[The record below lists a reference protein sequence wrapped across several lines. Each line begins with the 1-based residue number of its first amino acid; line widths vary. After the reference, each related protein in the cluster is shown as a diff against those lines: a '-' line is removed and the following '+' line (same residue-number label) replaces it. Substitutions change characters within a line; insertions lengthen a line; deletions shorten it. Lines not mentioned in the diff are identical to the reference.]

1 LFDTIAAISTPR
13 GIGAIS
19 IIRLSGPKTL
29 DIIKN
34 VFTFLSNVK
43 EIKPRYAYYG
53 KIIDPIS
60 SEIVDT
66 GICVYYKLPNSYTG
80 EDMAE
85 ISCHGGILVS
95 SKVLEV
101 ILKAGARL
109 AEPGEFTKRAFLN
122 GKMDLIQAE
131 AVNDLINC
139 KTDLMLKIS
148 NNQLLGKGSEK
159 IKNLRDKLLSISA
172 EIEVHID
179 YPEEDLS
186 IENPRDIYE
195 KLENVYQQM
204 REFLI
209 SADNGMVLKEG
220 INTVIVGKPNVGKST
235 LLNRLLREDRAIVTN
250 IPGTTR
256 DVIIESLN
264 IRGVLLRVVDTAGI
278 RESSDVIEKIGIKK
292 TIEEIKKADLILFVL
307 DASEPLSEDDLRIM
321 ELIKKKD
328 YLVILNKRD
337 LNYKISIENIRKLLN
352 GKNHIVEISAL
363 KGEGLEK
370 LEDAIYSK
378 VEEMIDLDVQPVV
391 TNLRQKI
398 ALQKSSSAL
407 KEALNNF
414 NSYPID
420 VISIDIRK
428 SIEYLDELLGFK
440 YSDDLLGNI
449 FSNFCVGK

>member
-34 VFTFLSNVK
+34 VFTFSSNVK

-440 YSDDLLGNI
+440 YSDDLLENI

>member
-1 LFDTIAAISTPR
+1 MFDTIAAISTPR

-34 VFTFLSNVK
+34 VFTFSSNVK

-440 YSDDLLGNI
+440 YSDDLLENI

>member
-1 LFDTIAAISTPR
+1 MFDTIAAISTPR

-34 VFTFLSNVK
+34 VFTFSSNVK

-321 ELIKKKD
+321 ELIKKKE

-440 YSDDLLGNI
+440 YSDDLLENI

>member
-440 YSDDLLGNI
+440 YSDDLLENI

>member
-1 LFDTIAAISTPR
+1 MFDTIAAISTPR

-440 YSDDLLGNI
+440 YSDDLLENI

>member
-1 LFDTIAAISTPR
+1 MFDTIAAISTPR